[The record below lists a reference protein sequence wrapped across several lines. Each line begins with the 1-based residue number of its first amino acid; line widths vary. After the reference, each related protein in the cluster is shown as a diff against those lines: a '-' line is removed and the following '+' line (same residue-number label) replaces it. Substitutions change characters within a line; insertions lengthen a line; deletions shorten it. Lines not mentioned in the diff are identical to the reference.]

1 MKNYKRPAN
10 TFEIVVPAKIID
22 TVGVPKSKWVSDVCE
37 NLLLFTS
44 KVEAIATSTFLQ

>member
-22 TVGVPKSKWVSDVCE
+22 TVGVPKSTLVSKWVSDVCE
-37 NLLLFTS
+37 NLLLLTS
-44 KVEAIATSTFLQ
+44 HHLAII